1 MGNIENYVLN
11 CIKKEHC
18 IHMTLVDPDKVTA
31 DQASSLALEAQLAGT
46 SAIMIGG
53 STATSTFD
61 IDNIVKKIKEK
72 VDIPTILF
80 PNNISGISQ
89 FADAIWF
96 MSLLNSINPY
106 FITGAQALGSTLVK
120 RYNIEPLSM
129 GYIIIGEGGTAAFVG
144 HATPIPYNK
153 PELAVIYSL
162 AAQYLGMHFIYLE
175 AGSGAV
181 KPVPEKMITDVKKNV
196 DVPLIVGGGIR
207 SVEDATKTSRAGAN
221 IIVTGTI
228 LEQGK
233 SLKPIID
240 AIKQ

>member
-1 MGNIENYVLN
+1 MSNVERYILN
-11 CIKKEHC
+11 CIEKEHT
-18 IHMTLVDPDKVTA
+18 IHMTLIDPDKVTS
-31 DQASSLALEAQLAGT
+31 DQASSLAHEAQLSGT
-46 SAIMIGG
+46 AAIMIGG

-72 VDIPTILF
+72 VNIPIILF

-106 FITGAQALGSTLVK
+106 FITGAQALGATLVK

-153 PELAVIYSL
+153 SELAVIYSL

-175 AGSGAV
+175 AGSGAMQ
-181 KPVPEKMITDVKKNV
+181 PVPEKMIKDVKKNV
-196 DVPLIVGGGIR
+196 EIPLIVGGGIQKI
-207 SVEDATKTSRAGAN
+207 EDARKISRAGAN

-233 SLKPIID
+233 NLKPIID